1 MSSFKNKQNA
11 EILGSVYKNAEMAY
25 DAAGEVLKRCPN
37 RRLAGEISKVIK
49 GKSEAVQLILT
60 ALLAQGH
67 VLIEDVPGVGKT
79 TLAMALGKAT
89 GLNFRRAQ
97 FTPDVMAS
105 DITGFTM
112 FNREENR
119 FEYRTGLVMTNILLA
134 DEINR
139 TSPKTQSALLE
150 AMEEKRVTVD
160 GVVHKL
166 PSPFI
171 VIATQNSQG
180 YVGTFPLPEAQLD
193 RFMIKISLGY
203 PTVEEETDIL
213 MDRLGSNPVNDVQP
227 VMTSE
232 QLEQCINE
240 VQQVKLAE
248 SLCRYIAELSAATRA
263 HGGVEL
269 GVSPRA
275 SLAIMQASRAFA
287 YLDGRDYV
295 VPEDIVRLMIPV
307 FGHRI
312 VLRQEM
318 KMRRMDVTAVLQD
331 AVSSVTPPVKRSF

>member
-1 MSSFKNKQNA
+1 
-11 EILGSVYKNAEMAY
+11 MAY
-25 DAAGEVLKRCPN
+25 TNENQQLMQK
-37 RRLAGEISKVIK
+37 LSGEISKVIK
-49 GKSEAVQLILT
+49 GKGEAVQLILT

-89 GLNFRRAQ
+89 GLSFRRAQ

-119 FEYRTGLVMTNILLA
+119 FEYRSGLVMTNILLA

-160 GVVHKL
+160 GVVHQL
-166 PSPFI
+166 PEPFI

-180 YVGTFPLPEAQLD
+180 YVGTFPLPEAQVD
-193 RFMIKISLGY
+193 RFMIKISMGY
-203 PTVEEETDIL
+203 PTVEEETGIL
-213 MDRLGSNPVNDVQP
+213 LDRLGENPANEVRP
-227 VMTSE
+227 VMTAE
-232 QLEQCINE
+232 QLSACIAE
-240 VQQVKLAE
+240 VQQVNFAE
-248 SLCRYIAELSAATRA
+248 SLCRYVAELSAATRA

-275 SLAIMQASRAFA
+275 SLAIMQASRAYA

-307 FGHRI
+307 FSHRI

-318 KMRRMDVTAVLQD
+318 KMRRMDVTTVLQD
-331 AVSSVTPPVKRSF
+331 AVSAVTPPVRRSL

>member
-1 MSSFKNKQNA
+1 
-11 EILGSVYKNAEMAY
+11 
-25 DAAGEVLKRCPN
+25 
-37 RRLAGEISKVIK
+37 
-49 GKSEAVQLILT
+49 
-60 ALLAQGH
+60 
-67 VLIEDVPGVGKT
+67 
-79 TLAMALGKAT
+79 MALGKAT
-89 GLNFRRAQ
+89 GLSFRRAQ

-119 FEYRTGLVMTNILLA
+119 FEYRSGLVMTNILLA

-160 GVVHKL
+160 GVVHEL
-166 PSPFI
+166 PDPFI

-193 RFMIKISLGY
+193 RFMIKISMGY
-203 PTVEEETDIL
+203 PTVEEETGIL
-213 MDRLGSNPVNDVQP
+213 LDRLGENPVNEVRP
-227 VMTSE
+227 VMTAE
-232 QLEQCINE
+232 QLAQCISE
-240 VQQVKLAE
+240 VQQVNFAE
-248 SLCRYIAELSAATRA
+248 SLCRYVAELSAATRN

-307 FGHRI
+307 FSHRI

-318 KMRRMDVTAVLQD
+318 KMRRMSVTTVLQD
-331 AVSSVTPPVKRSF
+331 AVSAVTPPVRRGL

>member
-1 MSSFKNKQNA
+1 M
-11 EILGSVYKNAEMAY
+11 
-25 DAAGEVLKRCPN
+25 
-37 RRLAGEISKVIK
+37 
-49 GKSEAVQLILT
+49 QLILT

-89 GLNFRRAQ
+89 GLSFRRAQ

-119 FEYRTGLVMTNILLA
+119 FEYRSGLVMTNILLA

-160 GVVHKL
+160 GVVHQL
-166 PSPFI
+166 PEPFI

-193 RFMIKISLGY
+193 RFMIKISMGY
-203 PTVEEETDIL
+203 PTVEEETGIL
-213 MDRLGSNPVNDVQP
+213 LDRLGENPVNEVRP
-227 VMTSE
+227 VMTAE
-232 QLEQCINE
+232 QLSACIAE
-240 VQQVKLAE
+240 VQQVNFAE
-248 SLCRYIAELSAATRA
+248 SLCRYVAELSAATRA

-275 SLAIMQASRAFA
+275 SLAIMQASRAYA

-307 FGHRI
+307 FSHRI

-318 KMRRMDVTAVLQD
+318 KMRRMDVTTVLQD
-331 AVSSVTPPVKRSF
+331 AVSAVTPPVRRSL

>member
-1 MSSFKNKQNA
+1 
-11 EILGSVYKNAEMAY
+11 MAY
-25 DAAGEVLKRCPN
+25 TNENQQLMQK
-37 RRLAGEISKVIK
+37 LSGEISKVIK

-89 GLNFRRAQ
+89 GLSFRRAQ

-119 FEYRTGLVMTNILLA
+119 FEYRSGLVMTNILLA

-160 GVVHKL
+160 GVVHQL
-166 PSPFI
+166 PEPFI

-193 RFMIKISLGY
+193 RFMIKISMGY
-203 PTVEEETDIL
+203 PTVEEETGIL
-213 MDRLGSNPVNDVQP
+213 LDRLGENPANEVRP
-227 VMTSE
+227 VMTAE
-232 QLEQCINE
+232 QLSACIAE
-240 VQQVKLAE
+240 VQQVNFAE
-248 SLCRYIAELSAATRA
+248 SLCRYVAELSAATRS

-275 SLAIMQASRAFA
+275 SLAIMQASRAYA

-307 FGHRI
+307 FSHRI

-318 KMRRMDVTAVLQD
+318 KMRRMDVTTVLQD
-331 AVSSVTPPVKRSF
+331 AVSAVTPPVRRSL

>member
-1 MSSFKNKQNA
+1 
-11 EILGSVYKNAEMAY
+11 MAY
-25 DAAGEVLKRCPN
+25 TNENQQLMQK
-37 RRLAGEISKVIK
+37 LSGEISKVIK
-49 GKSEAVQLILT
+49 GKGEAVQLILT

-89 GLNFRRAQ
+89 GLSFRRAQ

-119 FEYRTGLVMTNILLA
+119 FEYRSGLVMTNILLA

-160 GVVHKL
+160 GVVHQL
-166 PSPFI
+166 PEPFI

-193 RFMIKISLGY
+193 RFMIKISMGY
-203 PTVEEETDIL
+203 PTVEEETGIL
-213 MDRLGSNPVNDVQP
+213 LDRLGENPANEVRP
-227 VMTSE
+227 VMTAE
-232 QLEQCINE
+232 QLSACIEE
-240 VQQVKLAE
+240 VQQVNFAE
-248 SLCRYIAELSAATRA
+248 SLCRYVAELSAATRA

-275 SLAIMQASRAFA
+275 SLAIMQASRAYA

-307 FGHRI
+307 FSHRI

-318 KMRRMDVTAVLQD
+318 KMRRMDVTTVLQD
-331 AVSSVTPPVKRSF
+331 AVSAVTPPVRRSL

>member
-1 MSSFKNKQNA
+1 
-11 EILGSVYKNAEMAY
+11 
-25 DAAGEVLKRCPN
+25 
-37 RRLAGEISKVIK
+37 
-49 GKSEAVQLILT
+49 VQLILT

-89 GLNFRRAQ
+89 GLSFRRAQ

-119 FEYRTGLVMTNILLA
+119 FEYRSGLVMTNILLA

-160 GVVHKL
+160 GVVHQL
-166 PSPFI
+166 PEPFI

-193 RFMIKISLGY
+193 RFMIKISMGY
-203 PTVEEETDIL
+203 PTVEEETGIL
-213 MDRLGSNPVNDVQP
+213 LDRLGENPANEVRP
-227 VMTSE
+227 VMTAE
-232 QLEQCINE
+232 QLSACIAE
-240 VQQVKLAE
+240 VQQVNFAE
-248 SLCRYIAELSAATRA
+248 SLCRYVAELSAATRA

-275 SLAIMQASRAFA
+275 SLAIMQASRAYA

-307 FGHRI
+307 FSHRI

-331 AVSSVTPPVKRSF
+331 AVSAVTPPVRRSL

>member
-1 MSSFKNKQNA
+1 
-11 EILGSVYKNAEMAY
+11 MAY
-25 DAAGEVLKRCPN
+25 LNENQQRMT
-37 RRLAGEISKVIK
+37 RLAGEISKVIK

-89 GLNFRRAQ
+89 GLEFRRAQ

-119 FEYRTGLVMTNILLA
+119 FEYRAGLVMTNILLA

-160 GVVHKL
+160 GVVHEL
-166 PSPFI
+166 PNPFI

-193 RFMIKISLGY
+193 RFMIKISMGY
-203 PTVEEETDIL
+203 PTIEEETGIL
-213 MDRLGSNPVNDVQP
+213 LDRLGANPVSEIQP
-227 VMTSE
+227 VMTAE
-232 QLEQCINE
+232 QLAQCISE
-240 VQQVKLAE
+240 VRQVNFAE
-248 SLCRYIAELSAATRA
+248 SLCRYVAELSAATRN

-307 FGHRI
+307 FSHRI

-318 KMRRMDVTAVLQD
+318 KMRRMSVTTVLQD
-331 AVSSVTPPVKRSF
+331 AVSAVTPPVRRGI

>member
-1 MSSFKNKQNA
+1 
-11 EILGSVYKNAEMAY
+11 MAY
-25 DAAGEVLKRCPN
+25 TNENQQLMQK
-37 RRLAGEISKVIK
+37 LSGEISKVIK
-49 GKSEAVQLILT
+49 GKGEAVQLILT

-89 GLNFRRAQ
+89 GLSFRRAQ

-119 FEYRTGLVMTNILLA
+119 FEYRSGLVMTNILLA

-150 AMEEKRVTVD
+150 VMEEKRVTVD
-160 GVVHKL
+160 GVVHQL
-166 PSPFI
+166 PEPFI

-193 RFMIKISLGY
+193 RFMIKISMGY
-203 PTVEEETDIL
+203 PTVEEETGIL
-213 MDRLGSNPVNDVQP
+213 LDRLGENPANEVRP
-227 VMTSE
+227 VMTAE
-232 QLEQCINE
+232 QLSACIAE
-240 VQQVKLAE
+240 VQQVNFAE
-248 SLCRYIAELSAATRA
+248 SLCRYVAELSAATRA

-275 SLAIMQASRAFA
+275 SLAIMQASRAYA

-307 FGHRI
+307 FSHRI

-318 KMRRMDVTAVLQD
+318 KMRRMDVTTVLQD
-331 AVSSVTPPVKRSF
+331 AVSAVTPPVRRSL

>member
-1 MSSFKNKQNA
+1 
-11 EILGSVYKNAEMAY
+11 MAY
-25 DAAGEVLKRCPN
+25 TNENQQLMQK
-37 RRLAGEISKVIK
+37 LSGEISKVIK
-49 GKSEAVQLILT
+49 GKGEAVQLILT

-89 GLNFRRAQ
+89 GLSFRRAQ

-119 FEYRTGLVMTNILLA
+119 FEYRSGLVMTNILLA

-160 GVVHKL
+160 GVVHQL
-166 PSPFI
+166 PEPFI

-193 RFMIKISLGY
+193 RFMIKISMGY
-203 PTVEEETDIL
+203 PTVEEETGIL
-213 MDRLGSNPVNDVQP
+213 LDRLGENPANEVRP
-227 VMTSE
+227 VMTAE
-232 QLEQCINE
+232 QLSACIAE
-240 VQQVKLAE
+240 VQQVNFAE
-248 SLCRYIAELSAATRA
+248 SLCCYVAELSAATRA

-275 SLAIMQASRAFA
+275 SLAIMEASRAYA

-307 FGHRI
+307 FSHRI

-318 KMRRMDVTAVLQD
+318 KMRRMDVTTVLQD
-331 AVSSVTPPVKRSF
+331 AVSAVTPPVRRSL

>member
-1 MSSFKNKQNA
+1 
-11 EILGSVYKNAEMAY
+11 MAY
-25 DAAGEVLKRCPN
+25 TNENQQLMQK
-37 RRLAGEISKVIK
+37 LSGEISKVIK
-49 GKSEAVQLILT
+49 GKGEAVQLILT

-89 GLNFRRAQ
+89 GLSFRRAQ

-119 FEYRTGLVMTNILLA
+119 FEYRSGLVMTNILLA

-160 GVVHKL
+160 GVVHQL
-166 PSPFI
+166 PEPFI

-193 RFMIKISLGY
+193 RFMIKISMGY
-203 PTVEEETDIL
+203 PTVEEETGIL
-213 MDRLGSNPVNDVQP
+213 LDRLGENPANEVRP
-227 VMTSE
+227 VMTAE
-232 QLEQCINE
+232 QLSACIAE
-240 VQQVKLAE
+240 VQQVNFAE
-248 SLCRYIAELSAATRA
+248 SLCRYVAELSAATRA

-275 SLAIMQASRAFA
+275 SLAIMQASRAYA

-307 FGHRI
+307 FSHRI

-318 KMRRMDVTAVLQD
+318 KMRRMDVTTVLQD
-331 AVSSVTPPVKRSF
+331 AVSAVTHPVRRSL

>member
-1 MSSFKNKQNA
+1 
-11 EILGSVYKNAEMAY
+11 MAY
-25 DAAGEVLKRCPN
+25 TNENQQLMQK
-37 RRLAGEISKVIK
+37 LSGEISKVIK
-49 GKSEAVQLILT
+49 GKGEAVQLILT

-89 GLNFRRAQ
+89 GLSFRRAQ

-119 FEYRTGLVMTNILLA
+119 FEYRSGLVMTNILLA

-160 GVVHKL
+160 GVVHQL
-166 PSPFI
+166 PEPFI

-193 RFMIKISLGY
+193 RFMIKISMGY
-203 PTVEEETDIL
+203 PTVEEETGIL
-213 MDRLGSNPVNDVQP
+213 LDRLGENPVNEVRP
-227 VMTSE
+227 VMTAE
-232 QLEQCINE
+232 QLSSCIAE
-240 VQQVKLAE
+240 VQQVNFAE
-248 SLCRYIAELSAATRA
+248 SLCRYVAELSAATRA

-275 SLAIMQASRAFA
+275 SLAIMQASRAYA

-307 FGHRI
+307 FSHRI

-331 AVSSVTPPVKRSF
+331 AVSAVTPPVRRSL

>member
-1 MSSFKNKQNA
+1 
-11 EILGSVYKNAEMAY
+11 MAY
-25 DAAGEVLKRCPN
+25 TNENQQLMQK
-37 RRLAGEISKVIK
+37 LSGEISKVIK

-89 GLNFRRAQ
+89 GLSFRRAQ

-119 FEYRTGLVMTNILLA
+119 FEYRSGLVMTNILLA

-160 GVVHKL
+160 GVVHQL
-166 PSPFI
+166 PEPFI

-193 RFMIKISLGY
+193 RFMIKISMGY
-203 PTVEEETDIL
+203 PTVEEETGIL
-213 MDRLGSNPVNDVQP
+213 LDRLGENPANEVRP
-227 VMTSE
+227 VMTAE
-232 QLEQCINE
+232 QLSACIAE
-240 VQQVKLAE
+240 VQQVNFAE
-248 SLCRYIAELSAATRA
+248 SLCRYVAELSAATRA

-269 GVSPRA
+269 GVRA
-275 SLAIMQASRAFA
+275 SLAIMQASRAYA

-307 FGHRI
+307 FSHRI

-318 KMRRMDVTAVLQD
+318 KMRRMDVTTVLQD
-331 AVSSVTPPVKRSF
+331 AVSAVTPPVRRSL

>member
-1 MSSFKNKQNA
+1 
-11 EILGSVYKNAEMAY
+11 MAY
-25 DAAGEVLKRCPN
+25 INENQQLMM
-37 RRLAGEISKVIK
+37 RLAGEISKVIK
-49 GKSEAVQLILT
+49 GKNEAVQLILT

-89 GLNFRRAQ
+89 GLSFRRAQ

-119 FEYRTGLVMTNILLA
+119 FEYRSGLVMTNILLA

-160 GVVHKL
+160 GIVHQL

-203 PTVEEETDIL
+203 PTVEEETGIL
-213 MDRLGSNPVNDVQP
+213 LDRIGSNPVNDVES
-227 VMTSE
+227 VMTAD
-232 QLEQCINE
+232 QLAQCIEE
-240 VQQVKLAE
+240 VQQVQLAE

-287 YLDGRDYV
+287 YLNGRDYV

-307 FGHRI
+307 YSHRI

-331 AVSSVTPPVKRSF
+331 AVSSVTPPVRRGF

>member
-1 MSSFKNKQNA
+1 
-11 EILGSVYKNAEMAY
+11 MAY
-25 DAAGEVLKRCPN
+25 MNANQQLMK
-37 RRLAGEISKVIK
+37 RLAGEISKVIK
-49 GKSEAVQLILT
+49 GKNEAVQLILT

-89 GLNFRRAQ
+89 GLSFRRAQ

-112 FNREENR
+112 FDREQNR
-119 FEYRTGLVMTNILLA
+119 FEYRAGLVVTNILLA

-160 GVVHKL
+160 GVVHTL
-166 PSPFI
+166 PAPFM

-193 RFMIKISLGY
+193 RFMIKISMGY
-203 PTVEEETDIL
+203 PTIEQETDIL
-213 MDRLGSNPVNDVQP
+213 LDRLSGNPVTEVQP
-227 VMTSE
+227 IMTSE
-232 QLEQCINE
+232 QLQQCIEE
-240 VQQVKLAE
+240 VKQVQAAD
-248 SLCRYIAELSAATRA
+248 SICRYIAELSAATRS

-275 SLAIMQASRAFA
+275 SLAILQAARAYA
-287 YLDGRDYV
+287 YLDGRDYI

-307 FGHRI
+307 FSHRI

-318 KMRRMDVTAVLQD
+318 KMRRMEVTSVLQD
-331 AVSSVTPPVKRSF
+331 AVSSVTPPVRRGL

>member
-1 MSSFKNKQNA
+1 
-11 EILGSVYKNAEMAY
+11 MAY
-25 DAAGEVLKRCPN
+25 TNENQQLMQK
-37 RRLAGEISKVIK
+37 LSGEISKVIK
-49 GKSEAVQLILT
+49 GKGEAVQLILT

-89 GLNFRRAQ
+89 GLSFRRAQ

-119 FEYRTGLVMTNILLA
+119 FEYRSGLVMTNILLA

-160 GVVHKL
+160 GVVHQL
-166 PSPFI
+166 PEPFI

-193 RFMIKISLGY
+193 RFMIKISMGY
-203 PTVEEETDIL
+203 PTVEEETGIL
-213 MDRLGSNPVNDVQP
+213 LDRLGENPANEVRP
-227 VMTSE
+227 VMTAE
-232 QLEQCINE
+232 QLSACIAE
-240 VQQVKLAE
+240 VQQVNFAE
-248 SLCRYIAELSAATRA
+248 SLCRYVAELSAATRA

-275 SLAIMQASRAFA
+275 SLAIMQASRAYA

-307 FGHRI
+307 FSHRI

-318 KMRRMDVTAVLQD
+318 KMRRMDVTTVLQD
-331 AVSSVTPPVKRSF
+331 AVSAVTPHVRRSL

>member
-1 MSSFKNKQNA
+1 
-11 EILGSVYKNAEMAY
+11 MAY
-25 DAAGEVLKRCPN
+25 TNENQQLMQK
-37 RRLAGEISKVIK
+37 LSGEISKVIK
-49 GKSEAVQLILT
+49 GKGEAVQLILT

-79 TLAMALGKAT
+79 TLAMALGRAT
-89 GLNFRRAQ
+89 GLSFRRAQ

-119 FEYRTGLVMTNILLA
+119 FEYRSGLVMTNILLA

-160 GVVHKL
+160 GVVHQL
-166 PSPFI
+166 PEPFI

-193 RFMIKISLGY
+193 RFMIKISMGY
-203 PTVEEETDIL
+203 PTVEEETGIL
-213 MDRLGSNPVNDVQP
+213 LDRLGENPANEVRP
-227 VMTSE
+227 VMTAE
-232 QLEQCINE
+232 QLSACIAE
-240 VQQVKLAE
+240 VQQVNFAE
-248 SLCRYIAELSAATRA
+248 SLCRYVAELSAATRA

-275 SLAIMQASRAFA
+275 SLAIMQASRAYA

-307 FGHRI
+307 FSHRI

-318 KMRRMDVTAVLQD
+318 KMRRMDVTTVLQD
-331 AVSSVTPPVKRSF
+331 AVSAVTPPVKRSL